1 MQKNLSPIFYQVD
14 KCSSTEQK
22 WVMGD
27 IVERDTL
34 VHKAT
39 LDHYIREKNSFNLVL
54 LGTVS
59 YRITIC
65 IVSNKET

>member
-39 LDHYIREKNSFNLVL
+39 LDHYIREK
-54 LGTVS
+54 
-59 YRITIC
+59 
-65 IVSNKET
+65 K